1 MVQQSATLEEP
12 PKLASDFRSPYA
24 ELGLRQSEYTTN
36 EQSVNACVTYSEFK
50 EPLESRHKLSPLD
63 AQSRICS
70 RQLVVKFEQ

>member
-12 PKLASDFRSPYA
+12 PKLDSDFRSPYA

-50 EPLESRHKLSPLD
+50 EPLGKQ
-63 AQSRICS
+63 A
-70 RQLVVKFEQ
+70 